1 MRDAVIVSI
10 ARTPVARSHRGSFA
24 ATRPDDLA
32 IAAVG
37 AAVARADGLEPHQVD
52 DVVLGCAFPEAQ
64 QGTNVARMVALG
76 AGLSARVPGM
86 TVNRFCASGLE
97 AIAVAADRIRCGSA
111 DVVVAGG
118 LESMTM
124 VPMTGFVFRPNPT
137 LVRESPEVAIA
148 MGHTAERVATQYRI
162 GREEQDA
169 FALRSHQR
177 AVAAR
182 AEGRFTDEIVPIE
195 VAVTQADPMRPGGV
209 LRAARTVEADEGPRA
224 DTSPEALARL
234 RPAFRAGGTV
244 TAGNSS
250 QTSDGAAA
258 VVVCEAKRAESLGLK
273 PIARF
278 VGYSVVGVPPEI
290 MGVGPIDAIP
300 TALGRNGLSLG
311 QVDLFE
317 VNEAFAAQAIPVARE
332 LSIPD
337 EKLNVNGGAI
347 ALGHP
352 LGATGA
358 RLSVSL
364 LAEMRRRSARHGV
377 VSMCVGGGMGAAGIF
392 ELLD

>member
-10 ARTPVARSHRGSFA
+10 ARTPVARSHRGAFA
-24 ATRPDDLA
+24 TTRPDDLA
-32 IAAVG
+32 IAAVQ
-37 AAVARADGLEPHQVD
+37 AAMQRAEGLEAHHVD

-97 AIAVAADRIRCGSA
+97 AIAIAADRIRSGGI

-118 LESMTM
+118 LESMSM
-124 VPMTGFVFRPNPT
+124 VPMTGNVFRPNPT
-137 LVRESPEVAIA
+137 LVAESPEVAIA
-148 MGHTAERVATQYRI
+148 MGHTAERVAKQYKI
-162 GREEQDA
+162 AREEQDA

-177 AVAAR
+177 ALDAQR
-182 AEGRFTDEIVPIE
+182 EGRFDEEIVPIE
-195 VAVTQADPMRPGGV
+195 VKVTQPDPRKVGAFV
-209 LRAARTVEADEGPRA
+209 TARRTVAADEGPRA
-224 DTSPEALARL
+224 DTSIEALGKL

-258 VVVCEAKRAESLGLK
+258 VVVMEAGRAKSMGLE

-278 VGYSVVGVPPEI
+278 VGYAVIGVPPEI
-290 MGVGPIDAIP
+290 MGIGPIDAIP
-300 TALGRNGLSLG
+300 TALGRNGLHLG

-317 VNEAFAAQAIPVARE
+317 INEAFAAQAIPVARE
-332 LSIPD
+332 LQIPD
-337 EKLNVNGGAI
+337 DKLNVNGGAI

-364 LAEMRRRSARHGV
+364 LAEMTRRGAKHGV

-392 ELLD
+392 ERLT